1 MLSVILQ
8 FLIAKFESLP
18 YIAKVFGLGSI
29 INIEGEKIIGVYSE
43 SELQHVN
50 FDNYTSLVYIL
61 TNGNSTRTTAEHPV
75 IATLEKVREVYPL
88 RAIVYSQGLENVNCN
103 SYSQSLVQGIKKNIT
118 GLQYDL
124 VSATNSDMCIIRITD
139 TDYDKSNVWK
149 SQFSSDS
156 RLKDADI
163 LCSIDFEVTIT
174 GDEQCFSGE
183 PCLAGEFVFSN
194 SATSF
199 CEMVNSCSS
208 LGKTPIF
215 FYTTAG
221 KTTYTYADV
230 AGLANVSSI
239 ISVNMDGSVLT
250 PSFFSWDGTTLEIL
264 NITVSGGEYIVIFYE

>member
-61 TNGNSTRTTAEHPV
+61 TNGNSTRTTAEHPL
-75 IATLEKVREVYPL
+75 IATLEKVTEVYPL

-139 TDYDKSNVWK
+139 TDNEKSNVWK

-174 GDEQCFSGE
+174 GDEQCFAGE

-199 CEMVNSCSS
+199 CEMVNSCSNF
-208 LGKTPIF
+208 GKPPIF
-215 FYTTAG
+215 FYTIAG
-221 KTTYTYADV
+221 QTTYTASDV
-230 AGLANVSSI
+230 SGLANVDTI
-239 ISVNMDGSVLT
+239 IAMNMDGSILT
-250 PSFFSWDGTTLEIL
+250 PDFHSWDGTTLTIS
-264 NITVSGGEYIVIFYE
+264 NITISGGEYIVIFYE